1 MQEKPEQWSSE
12 IQAGRQRLQ
21 LQKVLQGM
29 PDVELEFGWR
39 LRESNAKTAEQ
50 DLHPKS
56 RRQRRK

>member
-21 LQKVLQGM
+21 LQEVLQGM

-39 LRESNAKTAEQ
+39 LRERNAKTEQ
-50 DLHPKS
+50 DLQP
-56 RRQRRK
+56 